1 MAICSGH
8 LRAVV
13 AGLLALLFVVPASA
27 QTPQDLEE
35 LRRRTQEESEERA
48 RRQQEPAVRLPR
60 TVPKLDVES
69 AELPGEYPCFQVD
82 HLQLTE
88 LPPATFDWIPG
99 WLARYDGRCLGR
111 KGIEL
116 IIRRLSGRLIADG
129 YITTRVGL
137 PEQELT
143 TGILRLELVPGR
155 IGAIRYTDAEVTVS
169 WRSAFPVRP
178 GDILNLRDI
187 EQALEQY
194 KRVPSQD
201 VTIDIAPGS
210 QPGESDIVLTLK
222 QLKAWRVG
230 ATADDG
236 GSRATGRNQGS
247 LSLSLDNPLAL
258 NDLLSASVNGDLWND
273 RDTRGTEGYGINY
286 SVPWGWWTTS
296 VSGGRSRYRQ
306 TVQGINQTF
315 VSSGESTSG
324 ELRVQRT
331 VHRAQAHK
339 SSLYLRLQLR
349 AQRSAIDG
357 VDLVTQHR
365 QTTAAEAGAVH
376 RHYLGRAQVDLT
388 LAHREGVPWF
398 GGMEDQPGA
407 TASWRYRMNTLDA
420 SLALPFDVANHA
432 LRWNSALRA
441 QQTRNTLYAA
451 DYFGI
456 GNRYTVRG
464 FDGEHVLAADR
475 GAYWRNDIEAPPD
488 PYGNVF
494 YLGLDAGRVEGP
506 GSAALP
512 GRSLA
517 GAALGVRGAYRM
529 RDATLSFD
537 LFAGWP
543 LRKPGGLAT
552 AQPAAGLQLS
562 LQY

>member
-1 MAICSGH
+1 MAIGSRHVG
-8 LRAVV
+8 AVA
-13 AGLLALLFVVPASA
+13 AGLLALLMALPARA
-27 QTPQDLEE
+27 QTAQDLEE
-35 LRRRTQEESEERA
+35 LRRRTQEESEERT
-48 RRQQEPAVRLPR
+48 RRQQEPDGRLPW
-60 TVPKLDVES
+60 VPPRLDAES
-69 AELPGEYPCFQVD
+69 VELPGEYPCFQID
-82 HLQLTE
+82 RLHLTE
-88 LPPATFDWIPG
+88 TPPATFDWIPG

-116 IIRRLSGRLIADG
+116 IIRRLSARLIADG
-129 YITTRVGL
+129 YITTRISL
-137 PEQELT
+137 PEQELSA
-143 TGILRLELVPGR
+143 GVLNLELIPGR
-155 IGAIRYTDAEVTVS
+155 IGVIRFTDPDMDAS
-169 WRSAFPVRP
+169 WRSAFPARP
-178 GDILNLRDI
+178 GDILNLREI
-187 EQALEQY
+187 EQALEQF

-201 VTIDIAPGS
+201 AGIDIAPGT
-210 QPGESDIVLTLK
+210 QTGESDIVVTLTRVK
-222 QLKAWRVG
+222 PWRLG
-230 ATADDG
+230 MTADDG
-236 GSRATGRNQGS
+236 GSKATGRNQGS
-247 LSLSLDNPLAL
+247 ASLSLDNPLAL

-286 SVPWGWWTTS
+286 SVPWGWWTVS
-296 VSGGRSRYRQ
+296 MSGGLSRYRQ
-306 TVQGINQTF
+306 TVQGINQSF

-331 VHRAQAHK
+331 IHRAQAHK

-365 QTTAAEAGAVH
+365 QTTAVEAGAVH
-376 RHYLGRAQVDLT
+376 RHYLGKAQLDLT

-407 TASWRYRMNTLDA
+407 TASWRYRMNTIDA
-420 SLALPFDVANHA
+420 AVILPVQLAEYT
-432 LRWNSALRA
+432 LRWNGALRA

-475 GAYWRNDIEAPPD
+475 GIYWRNDIEAPPD
-488 PYGNVF
+488 PNGNVF
-494 YLGLDAGRVEGP
+494 YLGFDAGRVEGP
-506 GSAALP
+506 GTAALP

-517 GAALGVRGAYRM
+517 GAALGVRGAHRL

-543 LRKPGGLAT
+543 LRKPAGLAT
-552 AQPAAGLQLS
+552 TQPAAGLQLS